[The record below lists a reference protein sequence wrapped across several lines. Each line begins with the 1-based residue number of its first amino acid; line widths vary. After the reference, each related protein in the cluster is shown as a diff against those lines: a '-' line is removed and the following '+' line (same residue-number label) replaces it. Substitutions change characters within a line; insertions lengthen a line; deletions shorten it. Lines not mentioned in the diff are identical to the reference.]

1 MKERY
6 VFFSKIFWLFIFFY
20 VFFLKYTQWQ
30 CQLSFDDSTAMYKD
44 LKTLHPGGIWIRDVL
59 FWRQA
64 RWPLCHAA
72 SRVTRLGEFKWLFT
86 LAFFQNHI
94 FKSLFCYFL
103 HKTVVHLDIWTKY
116 GLGYILG
123 DFFLKKSIWSPWPPG
138 PSYLPGTNL
147 SFLQVFDEA
156 VRSVLRPQPVRRRT
170 RKCEIF
176 WAKKMR

>member
-1 MKERY
+1 MFCSGGRR
-6 VFFSKIFWLFIFFY
+6 
-20 VFFLKYTQWQ
+20 
-30 CQLSFDDSTAMYKD
+30 DDHYATPPA
-44 LKTLHPGGIWIRDVL
+44 G
-59 FWRQA
+59 
-64 RWPLCHAA
+64 WPDWANLNDCLLWH
-72 SRVTRLGEFKWLFT
+72 
-86 LAFFQNHI
+86 FFQNHI

-138 PSYLPGTNL
+138 PSYLPETNL
-147 SFLQVFDEA
+147 FFLQVFDEA

-176 WAKKMR
+176 WAKKWDKTSDQAEKVGSGFRSKKMR